1 MHHHHLHALD
11 SLNTAN
17 ANGAAGE
24 TTTTTL
30 IGLRQPNRLF
40 GVDNIGASAI
50 VMANQVIMSITRSF
64 QCRKALLPCPFIQN

>member
-1 MHHHHLHALD
+1 MGAVHHHHLHALD

-24 TTTTTL
+24 TTKTTL

-40 GVDNIGASAI
+40 GVDNIGAAI
-50 VMANQVIMSITRSF
+50 VMANQVI
-64 QCRKALLPCPFIQN
+64 

>member
-17 ANGAAGE
+17 ANSAVGE
-24 TTTTTL
+24 TTTTL

-50 VMANQVIMSITRSF
+50 VMANQVI
-64 QCRKALLPCPFIQN
+64 

>member
-1 MHHHHLHALD
+1 MGAVHHHHLHALD

-17 ANGAAGE
+17 ANSAVGE

-40 GVDNIGASAI
+40 GVDNIGAAI
-50 VMANQVIMSITRSF
+50 VMANQVI
-64 QCRKALLPCPFIQN
+64 

>member
-17 ANGAAGE
+17 ANSAVGE

-50 VMANQVIMSITRSF
+50 VMANQVI
-64 QCRKALLPCPFIQN
+64 

>member
-50 VMANQVIMSITRSF
+50 VMANQVI
-64 QCRKALLPCPFIQN
+64 

>member
-24 TTTTTL
+24 TTTTM